1 MDEQLD
7 TALIA
12 ARAAARYIG
21 VLVPAPHNILQ
32 ERLTFAGGLG
42 SVFEIQPK
50 ATT

>member
-1 MDEQLD
+1 MEEQLD

-21 VLVPAPHNILQ
+21 VLVTAFHTIMH

-42 SVFEIQPK
+42 RVFEIQPK

>member
-21 VLVPAPHNILQ
+21 VLVTASHTILH